1 MKRTI
6 SLAIAIG
13 LVAAG
18 STAATA
24 EPPKPPTNDARAV
37 TLITGDRV
45 LLSAGRPAVL
55 PGKGRE
61 RITFRTYTAGGRL
74 NVIPADALPLISSG
88 KLDPRLFDVTGLL
101 DAGYGDGR
109 GDLPLIL
116 TGPTPRSAGVRTVR
130 ELPSAGARAVA
141 AEKSSLGES
150 WRALAAGP
158 GKVWL
163 DARHKANLDRS
174 TAQIG
179 APAAWQAG
187 LTGDGVT
194 VAVLDTGVDQ
204 THPDLAGREIGER
217 NFTDSA
223 DAVDR
228 MGHGTHVG
236 STIAGGG
243 AKYQG
248 VAHGAKLLDGKVLSD
263 QGWGQESWIIAGMEW
278 AAEQGAD
285 IVNLS
290 LGGEDTAEVD
300 PLEAA
305 VNRLTADHGT
315 LFVIAA
321 GNSGP
326 SAGTVG
332 SPGSADAALTVGS
345 VERDDALSFF
355 SSRGPRVGDGAIK
368 PDVTAPGSDIVAAQ
382 AKEGVIGSPVEPG
395 YVSMSGTSMA
405 TPHVAGAAA
414 LLAQKNPQWTAAQ
427 LKAALTA
434 SARPTPQEPAY
445 AQGSG
450 RIDVPR
456 ALAQNVTSE
465 PTSVGF
471 GVPRWPHG
479 DDEPVTKEIT
489 YRNGGTAPVT
499 LDLKVDFV
507 GPDGKPAPAGMIA
520 LSRDRVEVP
529 AGGTATVGVTS
540 DTRLGSVDGTYSGT
554 VVATSGESATRT
566 PVGVDREVESYDVKT
581 TFLGLDG
588 KPSPNAY
595 TLVFALDTGQLSF
608 IHSPGG
614 VVTRRMPKGRYLV
627 DTFFAM
633 ETGSHVVTEP
643 AFTLTK
649 DTETVVDA
657 RVTKQLKVVAPDPAA
672 VSVLASAGYEFAT
685 ETGWI
690 SVSALGDSAEQIHT
704 AHVGPELPADK
715 FLWTLSTSW
724 MAGKD
729 FYGLV
734 HFQPKSVPTGLEKTY
749 RPADVATVRTALGQ
763 PTAKATNGI
772 RLTFPRHPDGRGS
785 SWAIGREVSLP
796 GGLTEHFSTE
806 NTEWESEVMLGEPPA
821 IQGSFRSV
829 PKSLRA
835 GRTYQERMAGA
846 IFSPALPRSPY
857 PWAERVGDD
866 ITFGI
871 GLFGDGAGNA
881 GSTVVTSGK
890 TTLHRDGVQ
899 IGEGPGAGYGMFP
912 VPAEQGAYRLAT
924 EGVRGE
930 LFDVSTKVSAAWT
943 FTSAAGDKIIPLS
956 VLRFHG
962 VLDES
967 NSARAG
973 RPFLLPVGMRL
984 EDGSTVTPRKLGVEV
999 SYDEG
1004 KTWRRA
1010 TVANN
1015 TALLLHPADAKS
1027 VSLRAKAEDGRGAT
1041 VEQTIIRAYKLK

>member
-1 MKRTI
+1 M
-6 SLAIAIG
+6 
-13 LVAAG
+13 AAG
-18 STAATA
+18 TTAATA
-24 EPPKPPTNDARAV
+24 EPPRPPTNDARAV

-61 RITFRTYTAGGRL
+61 RIAFRTYTVKGRL
-74 NVIPADALPLISSG
+74 NVIPADALPLVSSG
-88 KLDPRLFDVTGLL
+88 KLDPRLFDVTGLVE
-101 DAGYGDGR
+101 AGYGDGR

-141 AEKSSLGES
+141 AEKSSLGQS
-150 WRALAAGP
+150 WRSLVAGP

-163 DARHKANLDRS
+163 DARHKASLDRS

-204 THPDLAGREIGER
+204 THPDLAGREVGEQ

-228 MGHGTHVG
+228 VGHGTHVG

-243 AKYQG
+243 SKYRG

-263 QGWGQESWIIAGMEW
+263 QGFGQESWIIAGMEW
-278 AAEQGAD
+278 AAAQGAD

-326 SAGTVG
+326 YAGTVG

-345 VERDDALSFF
+345 VERDDTLSFF
-355 SSRGPRVGDGAIK
+355 SSRGPRVGDGGIK
-368 PDVTAPGSDIVAAQ
+368 PDVTAPGSQIVAAQ
-382 AKEGVIGSPVEPG
+382 AKEGFAGNPVEPG

-414 LLAQKNPQWTAAQ
+414 LLAQKNPQWTGGQ
-427 LKAALTA
+427 LKAALTG
-434 SARPTPQEPAY
+434 SAKPKAGESVY

-450 RIDVPR
+450 RIDAPK
-456 ALAQNVTSE
+456 ALAQNVTSD
-465 PTSVGF
+465 PTSVSF
-471 GVPRWPHG
+471 GVPQWPH
-479 DDEPVTKEIT
+479 DDDQPVSKEIT
-489 YRNGGTAPVT
+489 YRNGGTTPVT
-499 LDLKVDFV
+499 LDLTVDV
-507 GPDGKPAPAGMIA
+507 HGPDGKPAPAGMIT

-540 DTRLGSVDGTYSGT
+540 DTRLGSVDGAYSGT
-554 VVATSGESATRT
+554 VVATSGETATRT
-566 PVGVDREVESYDVKT
+566 PVGVDREVESYQLKA

-588 KPSPNAY
+588 KPSPDAY
-595 TLVFALDTGQLSF
+595 TLVFALDTGRLSF
-608 IHSPGG
+608 LHSPDG
-614 VVTRRMPKGRYLV
+614 VISQRMPKGRYLV
-627 DTFFAM
+627 DTFFAYA
-633 ETGSHVVTEP
+633 TASHVVTDP
-643 AFTLTK
+643 GFTLSK
-649 DTETVVDA
+649 DTELVVDA
-657 RVTKQLKVVAPDPAA
+657 RVAKQLKVVAPDPAA
-672 VSVLASAGYEFAT
+672 VSVLASAGYELNSAH
-685 ETGWI
+685 GAI
-690 SVSALGDSAEQIHT
+690 GVSGLAERAEQIYT
-704 AHVGPELPADK
+704 AHVGPELPADQ
-715 FLWTLSTSW
+715 FLWTLNTSW

-729 FYGLV
+729 FYGLA

-763 PTAKATNGI
+763 PTANATTGI
-772 RLTFPRHPDGRGS
+772 RLTFPHYPDGRGGG
-785 SWAIGREVSLP
+785 WAIWRDVTLP
-796 GGLTEHFSTE
+796 SGLTEFFSTD
-806 NTEWESEVMLGEPPA
+806 NTEWASEVMIGDPSAA
-821 IQGSFRSV
+821 IGAFRST
-829 PKSLRA
+829 PKPLRA
-835 GRTYQERMAGA
+835 GRTYQERMAVA
-846 IFSPALPRSPY
+846 IFGPALPRSPY
-857 PWAERVGDD
+857 PWAERSEDQLG
-866 ITFGI
+866 FGI
-871 GLFGDGAGNA
+871 GLFGDGGGNA
-881 GSTVVTSGK
+881 GFTVATGK
-890 TTLHRDGVQ
+890 TALYRDGVK
-899 IGEGPGAGYGMFP
+899 IGESEGAGYGLFE
-912 VPAEQGAYRLAT
+912 VPAAAGAYRLTT

-930 LFDVSTKVSAAWT
+930 LFDVSTTVSAAWT
-943 FTSAAGDKIIPLS
+943 FSSKSGDKIIPLS
-956 VLRFHG
+956 VLRFDG
-962 VLDES
+962 TVDES

-973 RPFLLPVGMRL
+973 RPFLLPVSMQL

-1004 KTWRRA
+1004 KTWQRA

-1015 TALLLHPADAKS
+1015 TALLFHPAEAKS
-1027 VSLRAKAEDGRGAT
+1027 VSLRATAQDGRGGS

>member
-6 SLAIAIG
+6 SLVIAIG

-24 EPPKPPTNDARAV
+24 EPSRPPANDARAV

-45 LLSAGRPAVL
+45 LLSAGKPAVL

-61 RITFRTYTAGGRL
+61 RVAFRTYTVGGRL
-74 NVIPADALPLISSG
+74 NVIPADALPLVSSG
-88 KLDPRLFDVTGLL
+88 KLDPRLFDVTGLI
-101 DAGYGDGR
+101 DAGYGDSR

-204 THPDLAGREIGER
+204 THPDLAGREVGEH

-228 MGHGTHVG
+228 VGHGTHVG

-243 AKYQG
+243 AKYKG

-305 VNRLTADHGT
+305 VNRLTAERGT

-326 SAGTVG
+326 SAGSVG

-345 VERDDALSFF
+345 VERDDKLSFF
-355 SSRGPRVGDGAIK
+355 SSRGPRVGDGGIK
-368 PDVTAPGSDIVAAQ
+368 PDVTAPGSEIVAAK
-382 AKEGVIGSPVEPG
+382 AKEGFIGTPVEPG

-414 LLAQKNPQWTAAQ
+414 LLAQKNPQWTSGQ

-434 SARPTPQEPAY
+434 SARPTAGESAY

-450 RIDVPR
+450 RIDV
-456 ALAQNVTSE
+456 AKSLAQNVTSE
-465 PTSVGF
+465 PTSVSF
-471 GVPRWPHG
+471 GVPQWPH
-479 DDEPVTKEIT
+479 DDDQPVSKEIT

-499 LDLKVDFV
+499 LDLTADVL
-507 GPDGKPAPAGMIA
+507 GPDGKPAPAGMIT

-540 DTRLGSVDGTYSGT
+540 DTRLGSVDGAYSGA
-554 VVATSGESATRT
+554 VVAKSGETVART
-566 PVGVDREVESYDVKT
+566 PVGVDREVESYQLKA
-581 TFLGLDG
+581 TFLGVDG
-588 KPSPNAY
+588 KPSPDAY
-595 TLVFALDTGQLSF
+595 TLFFGLDSGQLSF
-608 IHSPGG
+608 AHSPDG
-614 VVTRRMPKGRYLV
+614 VITRRMPKGRYLV
-627 DTFFAM
+627 DTFFSYEKA
-633 ETGSHVVTEP
+633 SHVLTDP
-643 AFTLTK
+643 GFTLTK
-649 DTETVVDA
+649 DTEIVVDA
-657 RVTKQLKVVAPDPAA
+657 RISKQLKVVAPDPAA
-672 VSVLASAGYEFAT
+672 VSVLASAGYELTT
-685 ETGWI
+685 EHGWI
-690 SVSALGDSAEQIHT
+690 SMSTLADSAEQIYT
-704 AHVGPELPADK
+704 AHVGAELPADK

-729 FYGLV
+729 FYGLA

-749 RPADVATVRTALGQ
+749 RPADMATVRTALGQ
-763 PTAKATNGI
+763 PTAKAANGL
-772 RLTFPRHPDGRGS
+772 RVTFPRYSDGRGS
-785 SWAIGREVSLP
+785 SWAIGREITMP
-796 GGLTEHFSTE
+796 GGITEHFSAE
-806 NTEWESEVMLGEPPA
+806 NTEWESEVMIGEPPA
-821 IQGSFRSV
+821 ILGAFRSA
-829 PKSLRA
+829 PKQLRA

-846 IFSPALPRSPY
+846 IFGPALPRSTY
-857 PWAERVGDD
+857 PWAERFGDE
-866 ITFGI
+866 IGFNI

-881 GSTVVTSGK
+881 GFTAVTSGN
-890 TTLHRDGVQ
+890 TTLYRDGVK
-899 IGEGPGAGYGMFP
+899 IGEGPDAGYGLFP
-912 VPAEQGAYRLAT
+912 VPAAAGAYRLTT
-924 EGVRGE
+924 EGVRGD

-943 FTSAAGDKIIPLS
+943 FTSASGDKTIPLS
-956 VLRFHG
+956 VLRFNG
-962 VLDES
+962 MVDES

-973 RPFLLPVGMRL
+973 RPFLLPVSMQL
-984 EDGSTVTPRKLGVEV
+984 EDGSAVTPRKLAVEV
-999 SYDEG
+999 SFDEG

-1015 TALLLHPADAKS
+1015 TALLFHPADAKS
-1027 VSLRAKAEDGRGAT
+1027 VSLRAKAEDGRGGT
-1041 VEQTIIRAYKLK
+1041 VEQTIVRAYKLT